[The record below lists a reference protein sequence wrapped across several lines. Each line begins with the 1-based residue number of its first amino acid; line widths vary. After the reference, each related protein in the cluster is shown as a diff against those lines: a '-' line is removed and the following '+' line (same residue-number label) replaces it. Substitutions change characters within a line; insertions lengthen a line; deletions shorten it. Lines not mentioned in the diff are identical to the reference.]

1 MPHPAAA
8 GRGKGNKESVFRPPE
23 MPKCLT
29 GGTPPTTSKG
39 VAMPMRVSAFG
50 GVVVLA
56 AASIFAAASA
66 TQSFY
71 GVGVGLGQDA
81 STVERVIPGGGA
93 EKAGLTAGCR
103 IVSVDGKPT
112 KGMTVQQVTDLI
124 RGPEG
129 STVKLEVVQD
139 LGLTKVFTIQRTQLR
154 TVGEET
160 LAGTYAFQDDP
171 SILVIIE
178 RADNHR
184 FNIRCEK
191 QHWSGMG
198 LVGNN
203 CFKGV
208 FQMEDHPEV
217 LADFRGAV
225 SFFRVDFQF
234 ADMLTLRSR
243 FNFADKSDKI
253 VEKTLVRKKG

>member
-1 MPHPAAA
+1 MSM
-8 GRGKGNKESVFRPPE
+8 RLSVW
-23 MPKCLT
+23 
-29 GGTPPTTSKG
+29 
-39 VAMPMRVSAFG
+39 G
-50 GVVVLA
+50 GVLVLA
-56 AASIFAAASA
+56 ATALFAATSS
-66 TQSFY
+66 TQSFC
-71 GVGVGLGQDA
+71 GVGVGLGQDG
-81 STVERVIPGGGA
+81 STVERVLPGSGA
-93 EKAGLTAGCR
+93 EKAGLAVGCR
-103 IVSVDGKPT
+103 IVYVDGKPT
-112 KGMTVQQVTDLI
+112 KGMTVQQMMDLI

-139 LGLTKVFTIQRTQLR
+139 LGLTKTFTIQRAQIR
-154 TVGEET
+154 AVAEET
-160 LAGTYAFQDDP
+160 LAGTYVCQDDP

-178 RADNHR
+178 RANNHQ

-208 FQMEDHPEV
+208 FQMEDHPDV
-217 LADFRGAV
+217 LAEFRGAV

-253 VEKTLVRKKG
+253 VERTLVRKKEQA